1 LSIIYHPLSSIITHY
16 HQKLSSLTILSL
28 GEDDMAF
35 VYDYDALDISIANDV
50 ITLPSRCEVKERL
63 AVSFAVAQSTIL
75 SIFEA
80 RVEKKIEEY
89 KFIPETL
96 ANSGKVE
103 LSTKQLGVMIGRY
116 NVTTMMLE
124 MMMIVMMIM
133 MMIIIVR

>member
-1 LSIIYHPLSSIITHY
+1 
-16 HQKLSSLTILSL
+16 
-28 GEDDMAF
+28 MAF

-96 ANSGKVE
+96 AKSGKVE

-124 MMMIVMMIM
+124 MMMMEMMMIVMMIM
-133 MMIIIVR
+133 MMMIIVR

>member
-1 LSIIYHPLSSIITHY
+1 MLSTASCMSSVF
-16 HQKLSSLTILSL
+16 L

-80 RVEKKIEEY
+80 RVENKIVEY

-96 ANSGKVE
+96 ATSGKVE
-103 LSTKQLGVMIGRY
+103 LSTKQLGVMIGK
-116 NVTTMMLE
+116 
-124 MMMIVMMIM
+124 
-133 MMIIIVR
+133 

>member
-1 LSIIYHPLSSIITHY
+1 MIVMYKNAIQRIMCVVYLHSI
-16 HQKLSSLTILSL
+16 

-80 RVEKKIEEY
+80 RVENKIEEY

-96 ANSGKVE
+96 ATSGKVE
-103 LSTKQLGVMIGRY
+103 LSTKQLGVMIGKRISAMMRMRIM
-116 NVTTMMLE
+116 VTMCDFDAVNDISHMF
-124 MMMIVMMIM
+124 V
-133 MMIIIVR
+133 

>member
-1 LSIIYHPLSSIITHY
+1 
-16 HQKLSSLTILSL
+16 
-28 GEDDMAF
+28 MAF

-80 RVEKKIEEY
+80 RVENKIEEY

-103 LSTKQLGVMIGRY
+103 LSTKQLGVMIGGY
-116 NVTTMMLE
+116 KVIM
-124 MMMIVMMIM
+124 MMMIDD
-133 MMIIIVR
+133 